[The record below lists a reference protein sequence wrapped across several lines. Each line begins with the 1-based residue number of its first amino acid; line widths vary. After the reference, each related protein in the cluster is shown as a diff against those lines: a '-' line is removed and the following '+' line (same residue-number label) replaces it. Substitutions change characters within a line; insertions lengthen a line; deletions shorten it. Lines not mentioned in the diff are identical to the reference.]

1 MFAENFPH
9 GGKNILTS
17 NVMCGLYCR
26 RGVDFLYH
34 LLTYAQGIF
43 HNVETNDALNLE
55 AAKL

>member
-1 MFAENFPH
+1 MMYGYYN
-9 GGKNILTS
+9 
-17 NVMCGLYCR
+17 R

-43 HNVETNDALNLE
+43 HNVETNDPLNLE

>member
-1 MFAENFPH
+1 MEVKYISA
-9 GGKNILTS
+9 S
-17 NVMCGLYCR
+17 NMAYIQHYR

-43 HNVETNDALNLE
+43 YNVETTDPLNSE